1 MTTALVLRAQG
12 IGHLLTA
19 VPALRALRRS
29 GIRIALACPPELSEL
44 AALTGVVDRLI
55 PAYGLEPIMWPGLTD
70 RNSDLPFFPE
80 IAVNLHGRGP
90 RSTELLADLRPR
102 RLWAYA
108 EEAYPPGPKWDD
120 DEHETRRWCRLVEW
134 YGLKADPR
142 DLLLPPPMTPSPAP
156 GAVVIHPGGTGLS
169 RRWPPERF
177 AQVARAMAG
186 DDLPVVVT
194 GSRKERPLALLVATQ
209 AVLPPQ
215 IVLAGRTSL
224 RELCALVAGARLVI
238 SSDTG
243 VSQLATA
250 YGTPSV
256 TIFGPERPERWGP
269 PKERPRHQAL
279 RRDADPTSV
288 TTADMLRA
296 ASAVLSEG
304 LVRR

>member
-55 PAYGLEPIMWPGLTD
+55 PAYGLERILWPGLTD

-80 IAVNLHGRGP
+80 IAINLHGRGP
-90 RSTELLADLRPR
+90 RSTDLLADLRPR

-108 EEAYPPGPKWDD
+108 EEAYPPGPKWDEN
-120 DEHETRRWCRLVEW
+120 EHETKRWCRLVEW

-142 DLLLPPPMTPSPAP
+142 DLLLPSPTTPSPAP

-169 RRWPPERF
+169 RRWPPARF
-177 AQVARAMAG
+177 AEVARAIAG
-186 DDLPVVVT
+186 EGLPVVVT
-194 GSRKERPLALLVATQ
+194 GSRKERPLALLVGNQ

-215 IVLAGRTSL
+215 IVFAGRTSM
-224 RELCALVAGARLVI
+224 RELCAIVSGARLVI

-256 TIFGPERPERWGP
+256 TIFGAESPERWGP

-279 RRDADPTSV
+279 RNSADPTSV
-288 TTADMLRA
+288 TTREVLSA
-296 ASAVLSEG
+296 AAAVLSEG